1 MMKEYAKANKASDMA
16 VETNKKKEDFGAC
29 VLFQIVCVSVL
40 SPACPATRWAA
51 PPPADG
57 TQRAVCHHYVCA
69 CLFLCRAAFS
79 SPHPGMTDS
88 GVCCRLA
95 GPILAAA
102 IPQNR
107 DLALKDGKKDE
118 AIENLLAV
126 SQLIGWQS
134 SRAPALIASLVAC
147 ARTASPYVVGFAD

>member
-29 VLFQIVCVSVL
+29 VLFQIVCASL
-40 SPACPATRWAA
+40 CS
-51 PPPADG
+51 PPPA
-57 TQRAVCHHYVCA
+57 QRPVELRHCLPTGRSGLCVMIMCA
-69 CLFLCRAAFS
+69 HACFCAALLFLRRI
-79 SPHPGMTDS
+79 PGVTDS
-88 GVCCRLA
+88 RVCCRRA

-126 SQLIGWQS
+126 CQLIGWQP
-134 SRAPALIASLVAC
+134 SRAPALIASLNL
-147 ARTASPYVVGFAD
+147 